1 MTLIDRLKEMYS
13 NVQYRNPEL
22 KPAFAGDVSDIVK
35 DLPVCYMSEEGEE
48 QANGTQGA
56 APETEKPREPGFW
69 EYFGFALIVGG
80 IGVAFLYGLGQMKG
94 CEVRYQKAPIVRI
107 R

>member
-13 NVQYRNPEL
+13 NVQYKNPEL
-22 KPAFAGDVSDIVK
+22 KPAFAGDVSDTVK
-35 DLPVCYMSEEGEE
+35 DIPVCYMSEGEE
-48 QANGTQGA
+48 QANGSNGS
-56 APETEKPREPGFW
+56 APETEKPRDPGFW

-80 IGVAFLYGLGQMKG
+80 IGLALLYGLGSMKG
-94 CEVRYQKAPIVRI
+94 CEIKYQKPPIVRN